1 MPAHHTFHRHR
12 GYHGH
17 SLHSAGFTLPELLI
31 VLCIIGILL
40 AAGVPSFRTYLQ
52 TQQVITASSQFMF
65 ALNLAR
71 SEAIQRG
78 ARVDLGPRDGL
89 HWENGWVVFVNKPR
103 DSQPQFDTGDEL
115 IYSYDDRIP
124 GLQVA
129 TTLSDKS
136 YPYIAY
142 NGNGRPRSNLNALTP
157 QWGSWQFSLNSKER
171 VVRITLAGRA
181 RLCNPADDASCR
193 FSGTSSGSSTAMPDD
208 H

>member
-1 MPAHHTFHRHR
+1 MPAHRIPHIGHTHNMHR
-12 GYHGH
+12 
-17 SLHSAGFTLPELLI
+17 AGFTLPELLI
-31 VLCIIGILL
+31 VLGIVGILL
-40 AAGVPSFRTYLQ
+40 AAGVPGFRAYLQ
-52 TQQVITASSQFMF
+52 TQQLVTASSQFLF

-89 HWENGWVVFVNKPR
+89 HWEKGWVVFVNKTG
-103 DSQPQFDTGDEL
+103 DSRPQFDAGDAL
-115 IYSYDDRIP
+115 IYSHDDLAT

-142 NGNGRPRSNLNALTP
+142 NGNGRPRNNASALTP
-157 QWGSWQFSLNSKER
+157 QWGSWQFSLNGKER
-171 VVRITLAGRA
+171 VVRVTLAGRA

-193 FSGTSSGSSTAMPDD
+193 FSGAASTSATEGAQESN
-208 H
+208 

>member
-1 MPAHHTFHRHR
+1 MQAYDTLNRLRAHP
-12 GYHGH
+12 
-17 SLHSAGFTLPELLI
+17 AGFTLPELLI

-40 AAGVPSFRTYLQ
+40 AAGVPSFRAYLQ
-52 TQQVITASSQFMF
+52 TQQLITASSQFLF

-78 ARVDLGPRDGL
+78 ARVDLTPRDGL
-89 HWENGWVVFVNKPR
+89 RWEKGWMVFLNKNGDN
-103 DSQPQFDTGDEL
+103 QPQFDTGDEL
-115 IYSYDDRIP
+115 IYSYDDHVP

-157 QWGSWQFSLNSKER
+157 QWGSWQFSLNGKER
-171 VVRITLAGRA
+171 VVRVTLAGRA
-181 RLCNPADDASCR
+181 RLCNPTDDASCR
-193 FSGTSSGSSTAMPDD
+193 FSGTVTTADN